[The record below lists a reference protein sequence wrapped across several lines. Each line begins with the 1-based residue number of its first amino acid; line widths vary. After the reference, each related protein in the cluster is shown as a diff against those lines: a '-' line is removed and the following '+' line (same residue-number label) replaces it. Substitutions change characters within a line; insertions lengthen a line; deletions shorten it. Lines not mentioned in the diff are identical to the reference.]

1 MHSCPHCD
9 RDDFRS
15 RQGLSGHIRMVH
27 NGAETTPDLEP
38 ERRLLFGREIP
49 DDPEPRS
56 QEVVQEMVKQM
67 ASAWDDAGRKIG
79 ERADALTQKL
89 IEQKALVLKE
99 FQNAV
104 HVGFLQ
110 AGQALRTNLAQALT
124 HHLCSNTACV
134 SCKPTIAAI
143 RADTLDKIEDRVPGT
158 LERLE
163 DYEALNTPI

>member
-1 MHSCPHCD
+1 
-9 RDDFRS
+9 
-15 RQGLSGHIRMVH
+15 MVH
-27 NGAETTPDLEP
+27 NGAETSPDLEP
-38 ERRLLFGREIP
+38 ERQLLVRPEVP

-79 ERADALTQKL
+79 ESADALTQKL

-99 FQNAV
+99 FQNAI

-124 HHLCSNTACV
+124 HHLCSNTA
-134 SCKPTIAAI
+134 
-143 RADTLDKIEDRVPGT
+143 
-158 LERLE
+158 
-163 DYEALNTPI
+163 